1 MAEPPEQDPHGAPPA
16 LAALPAISLWL
27 VDGFNVLHAHLLKGR
42 DRKDW
47 WSAGRRQ
54 LVIDQAARLAACGVR
69 VCVVFDG
76 KRPADEAEPPEDA
89 LLRVVF
95 AEDADDWM
103 LKTMRAAA
111 DPGGVAIVT
120 GDRPVKDRA
129 RRWGAHAVSPREWLA
144 RCAAA
149 RSAAA
154 TARES
159 EPEPRSG

>member
-1 MAEPPEQDPHGAPPA
+1 MSDVPEREASEAATA
-16 LAALPAISLWL
+16 LPALPAISLWL

-42 DRKDW
+42 DRKEW
-47 WSAGRRQ
+47 WSAERRM
-54 LVIDQAARLAACGVR
+54 LVIEQAARLAARGER

-76 KRPADEAEPPEDA
+76 QRPADEAESPADA

-95 AEDADDWM
+95 AKDADDWM

-149 RSAAA
+149 PSAPAVA
-154 TARES
+154 GGA
-159 EPEPRSG
+159 EPRSS

>member
-1 MAEPPEQDPHGAPPA
+1 MAEPPEQDAHGAPTA

-47 WSAGRRQ
+47 WGAERRQ
-54 LVIDQAARLAACGVR
+54 LVIEQAERLAARGER

-76 KRPADEAEPPEDA
+76 TRPADQAESPEDA

-95 AEDADDWM
+95 AKDADDWM

-149 RSAAA
+149 PLGPRAA
-154 TARES
+154 
-159 EPEPRSG
+159 G